1 MILFALCALLV
12 AASGVPGLWLRTGG
26 GKVSSWLLGLGAL
39 AGLGAA
45 IPVLAGGA
53 CASLALPHTPWA
65 PRVSCAWIP
74 SAPGS
79 WCRC

>member
-45 IPVLAGGA
+45 IPVLAGG
-53 CASLALPHTPWA
+53 WA